1 MSAPPQFVAK
11 PIGQCILRK
20 RAQPAIIGSP
30 RTRPFA
36 RQPCCFAR
44 KSGSNAQGDNP
55 SFFYPPLMRAR
66 DAHVF
71 PIFGHRAACNL
82 NSLGLQDARN
92 LLVGKGPRSVLF
104 VDKFLDS
111 AFEDEQGSVS
121 AFRSL
126 NALAEKIP

>member
-36 RQPCCFAR
+36 RLALLLRPQKRQP
-44 KSGSNAQGDNP
+44 QDDNP

-104 VDKFLDS
+104 VDKFFDS
-111 AFEDEQGSVS
+111 ALEDEQGSVS